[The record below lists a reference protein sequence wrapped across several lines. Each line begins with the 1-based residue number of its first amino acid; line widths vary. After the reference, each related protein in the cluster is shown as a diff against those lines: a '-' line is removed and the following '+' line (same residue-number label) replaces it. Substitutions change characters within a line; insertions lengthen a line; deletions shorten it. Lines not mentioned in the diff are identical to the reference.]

1 MTINHK
7 APVYNQKCISVS
19 AGVDQVWS
27 TLIDVN
33 NWPRWNPDIHAA
45 RINGEFKV
53 GTSIVSRVK
62 KFLLRAWVQNV
73 REKRSMVLSGEVMGL
88 RIVQRWEIQ
97 ELEGRTLINTEESV
111 DGPLAHLAKKSVK
124 RSQAQLLDHWLNNLA
139 ETLQKEQN

>member
-1 MTINHK
+1 MTINHN
-7 APVYNQKCISVS
+7 APVYNQKSISVT
-19 AGVDQVWS
+19 ADADQVWS

-45 RINGEFKV
+45 HINGEFKV

-73 REKRSMVLSGEVMGL
+73 SEKRSMVLSGEILGR

-97 ELEGRTLINTEESV
+97 ELEGKTLINTEESV
-111 DGPLAHLAKKSVK
+111 DGPLAYFAKRSVKKSHE
-124 RSQAQLLDHWLNNLA
+124 QLLDHWLSNLA
-139 ETLQKEQN
+139 RTVQREPN